1 MALNFSTINLFDF
14 VVKQGNG
21 VKGLVDSGL
30 SKVPYQYIQPVDQR
44 ISKSNIDANVV
55 QLPLIDLSGL
65 DGPEHEQAAVEES
78 LVKAAETFGFFHV
91 VNHGL
96 PIQLLEELKDAAHQF
111 FNQPPDK
118 KSVYL
123 KGVSPSPFVDYGTS
137 FLPDSKKSFEWKD
150 YFLMIYISDDD
161 ALKYWP
167 DLCREVVLN
176 YIKTSTKMARR
187 IMEILMKNVG
197 VELDDSMAETYMG
210 VRVVNMN
217 YYPTCPDPELTIGL
231 GRHSDFG
238 ILTVLLQDDIGGLS
252 IRVQEDGKEE
262 TWIEIPPPI
271 PGALL
276 INIGDTL
283 QILSNGKYKSAEH
296 RVRTSTKSR
305 VSIPLFLFPG
315 PKVKIGPL
323 PQVVEKDGKAQ
334 YKECLFG
341 DYKNHYFAQGY
352 SGKKA
357 LDFVK
362 ITPP

>member
-167 DLCREVVLN
+167 DLCSLFCREVVLN

-283 QILSNGKYKSAEH
+283 QVYIVLLHAHILIY
-296 RVRTSTKSR
+296 R
-305 VSIPLFLFPG
+305 
-315 PKVKIGPL
+315 
-323 PQVVEKDGKAQ
+323 
-334 YKECLFG
+334 
-341 DYKNHYFAQGY
+341 
-352 SGKKA
+352 
-357 LDFVK
+357 
-362 ITPP
+362 